1 MLFQTLSRMNYN
13 KAKNILGPQGEKLLL
28 EGGKRDIDIESQV
41 KLSSNVFRLNLP
53 DSNVSIIEDEK
64 SSDKMRLICSSC
76 DFNCV
81 HKGAALSLIL
91 EEKSSLGLAEP
102 PKEDIN
108 TLELTEDELIKREL
122 LRRQERAEKERF
134 IAKSIDREKMWSDY
148 IVTSKVSGKS
158 YRVALRGW
166 ERGESFCTCPDFR
179 KNTLGTCKH
188 IMYVIKRV
196 RARFPDWKK
205 MPPFNPELISV
216 YLLYGKSVELRL
228 QLPRDTE
235 SEVRNCCKH
244 LEGKPLTD
252 IAELLKIVSMLTA
265 KGVDVVIYPDAEQYI
280 ALQLHKQKVAKLVK
294 EIKSDPCNHPL
305 RFNLLGKELLPYQLE
320 GISFVVENGRAVLAD
335 DMGLGKTI
343 QGIGASELLARY
355 CDVSRVLIIC
365 PASVKSQWISEIS
378 EFCDRSAVT
387 VVGTAQDRVS
397 QYHDGAFF
405 TVCNYEQV
413 LRDLQTIEQVKWDFI
428 ILDEGQ
434 RIKNWETKTSRVIK
448 GLRSRYALVLSGT
461 PLENR
466 LEELYSV
473 IEFIDDRR
481 LGPDFRFEHQF
492 RIGDSR
498 GRLTGYK
505 NLDQLR
511 KIIKP
516 VLLRRTREMVLTQ
529 LPERHTEI
537 VRVVPFQEQLDI
549 NNSNMQTVSQIV
561 NKKFITEMD
570 LLRLQKALLACR
582 MASDSTF
589 LVNKEEPAYSS
600 KLQRLHELIY
610 RLIFEKD
617 RKIVLFSE
625 WTTMLGLIEK
635 QILKPLKIDYVRLD
649 GSVPQK
655 KRSLLVKRF
664 KNDQKCR
671 LFITTNAGS
680 TGLNLQCANT
690 VINVDL
696 PWNPAVL
703 EQRIGRVHRM
713 GQKSSVQIY
722 LMVTEQTLEEKM
734 LLTLATKKDLY
745 MAALDQESDADMV
758 NITTGVDDLKKRLE
772 ILLGVKPPVPVDESE
787 RIKVE
792 EEAKRLSRLK
802 DLENSGGKLVSA
814 LFSFAKALIP
824 DDRKADP
831 EKVAMMKKRLLD
843 SVITEEDGSFSL
855 KIRLP
860 DQYAIDDIA
869 ETITHLNS
877 E

>member
-1 MLFQTLSRMNYN
+1 M
-13 KAKNILGPQGEKLLL
+13 
-28 EGGKRDIDIESQV
+28 
-41 KLSSNVFRLNLP
+41 
-53 DSNVSIIEDEK
+53 
-64 SSDKMRLICSSC
+64 
-76 DFNCV
+76 
-81 HKGAALSLIL
+81 
-91 EEKSSLGLAEP
+91 
-102 PKEDIN
+102 
-108 TLELTEDELIKREL
+108 
-122 LRRQERAEKERF
+122 
-134 IAKSIDREKMWSDY
+134 
-148 IVTSKVSGKS
+148 
-158 YRVALRGW
+158 
-166 ERGESFCTCPDFR
+166 
-179 KNTLGTCKH
+179 
-188 IMYVIKRV
+188 
-196 RARFPDWKK
+196 
-205 MPPFNPELISV
+205 
-216 YLLYGKSVELRL
+216 
-228 QLPRDTE
+228 
-235 SEVRNCCKH
+235 
-244 LEGKPLTD
+244 
-252 IAELLKIVSMLTA
+252 
-265 KGVDVVIYPDAEQYI
+265 
-280 ALQLHKQKVAKLVK
+280 
-294 EIKSDPCNHPL
+294 
-305 RFNLLGKELLPYQLE
+305 
-320 GISFVVENGRAVLAD
+320 
-335 DMGLGKTI
+335 
-343 QGIGASELLARY
+343 
-355 CDVSRVLIIC
+355 
-365 PASVKSQWISEIS
+365 
-378 EFCDRSAVT
+378 
-387 VVGTAQDRVS
+387 
-397 QYHDGAFF
+397 
-405 TVCNYEQV
+405 
-413 LRDLQTIEQVKWDFI
+413 
-428 ILDEGQ
+428 
-434 RIKNWETKTSRVIK
+434 
-448 GLRSRYALVLSGT
+448 
-461 PLENR
+461 
-466 LEELYSV
+466 
-473 IEFIDDRR
+473 
-481 LGPDFRFEHQF
+481 
-492 RIGDSR
+492 
-498 GRLTGYK
+498 
-505 NLDQLR
+505 
-511 KIIKP
+511 
-516 VLLRRTREMVLTQ
+516 
-529 LPERHTEI
+529 
-537 VRVVPFQEQLDI
+537 
-549 NNSNMQTVSQIV
+549 
-561 NKKFITEMD
+561 
-570 LLRLQKALLACR
+570 ACR

-600 KLQRLHELIY
+600 KLQRLHELIN

-734 LLTLATKKDLY
+734 LITLAAKKDLY

-855 KIRLP
+855 KIRLQ